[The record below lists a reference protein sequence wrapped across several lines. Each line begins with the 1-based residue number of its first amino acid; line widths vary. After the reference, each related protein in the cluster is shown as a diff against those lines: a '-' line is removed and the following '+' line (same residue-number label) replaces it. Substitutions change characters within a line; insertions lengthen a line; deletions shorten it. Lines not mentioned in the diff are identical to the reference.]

1 MRGNDE
7 LKRERPITLF
17 IRIAG
22 YSSILFVSLILLF
35 LLREGLPAL
44 GDVKLGSLLGAR
56 WYPIESMYGIWP
68 LLGGS
73 INFVIFV
80 ATGGIVF
87 RKRISASIQG
97 TAADDGPLQTEGSSG
112 PLAEPG
118 PPKEGGSPSKE
129 PVVSSAL

>member
-1 MRGNDE
+1 MKKLT
-7 LKRERPITLF
+7 LKLLIVVAATVAYPGSFL
-17 IRIAG
+17 IAYLTG
-22 YSSILFVSLILLF
+22 DTGVK
-35 LLREGLPAL
+35 GAL
-44 GDVKLGSLLGAR
+44 SA
-56 WYPIESMYGIWP
+56 S

-97 TAADDGPLQTEGSSG
+97 TAAGDGPLQTEGSSG

-118 PPKEGGSPSKE
+118 PPNEGGSPSKE